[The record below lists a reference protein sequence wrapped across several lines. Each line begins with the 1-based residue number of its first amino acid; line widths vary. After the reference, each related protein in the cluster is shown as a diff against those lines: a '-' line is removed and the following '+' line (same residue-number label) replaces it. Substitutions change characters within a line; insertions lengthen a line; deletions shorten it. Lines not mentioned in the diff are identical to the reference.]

1 MRANRHALVAAFAAA
16 LFLAAAC
23 GTVTPGRVEAE
34 RASYD
39 GGAATSG
46 VVEVVRNAG
55 GAVSGWV
62 VTPRARDRYNALVE
76 KYGALMWSPPVGRD
90 YGVAPYDNG
99 LYLMTDEA
107 MAKFVAMAEVS
118 RSVGK

>member
-1 MRANRHALVAAFAAA
+1 LFATLATA

-23 GTVTPGRVEAE
+23 GTVVPGTVTAE

-46 VVEVVRNAG
+46 VVEVVRRAD
-55 GAVSGWV
+55 GAVAGWV

-76 KYGALMWSPPVGRD
+76 RYGASMWSPPVGRD
-90 YGVAPYDNG
+90 YGVKPYGDG
-99 LYLMTDEA
+99 FYLMTNEA
-107 MAKFVAMAEVS
+107 MAKFVAMAAVS
-118 RSVGK
+118 RAAGK